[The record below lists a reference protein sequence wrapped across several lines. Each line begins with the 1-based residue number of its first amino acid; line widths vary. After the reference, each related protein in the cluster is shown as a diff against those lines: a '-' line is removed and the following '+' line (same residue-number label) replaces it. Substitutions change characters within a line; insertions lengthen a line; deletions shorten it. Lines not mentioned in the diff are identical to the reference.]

1 MAAESATWNSL
12 TRGPDHCIATQY
24 ATQLRSGLHAPAEVK
39 GVGACCAT
47 GSSKA
52 ALQTPDAAP
61 AVVCAHIIWRHRAL
75 QQHLMLQF
83 ITAWQGH
90 QGEVRVCHLDCMLHS
105 YLNCRPV

>member
-1 MAAESATWNSL
+1 MWAPVVLRVAA
-12 TRGPDHCIATQY
+12 
-24 ATQLRSGLHAPAEVK
+24 K
-39 GVGACCAT
+39 
-47 GSSKA
+47 K
-52 ALQTPDAAP
+52 ALQTPNAAP

-105 YLNCRPV
+105 YLNCLTYQQAGRCGR